1 MDFVLMQ
8 KLAAFADKTPSLKWM
23 NLGPSM
29 EQFSHTMTA
38 QVRWV
43 PVPVLQSKST
53 PGEVQTRTLS
63 DALLLSVVGNVR
75 RFVLQDIFMRPLLS
89 PECSYRRRC

>member
-38 QVRWV
+38 QVSMNSV
-43 PVPVLQSKST
+43 EHMPSAHSLLFAV
-53 PGEVQTRTLS
+53 
-63 DALLLSVVGNVR
+63 AL
-75 RFVLQDIFMRPLLS
+75 
-89 PECSYRRRC
+89 C

>member
-1 MDFVLMQ
+1 MVKERMFMDFVLMQ

-38 QVRWV
+38 QVSIISA
-43 PVPVLQSKST
+43 Q
-53 PGEVQTRTLS
+53 
-63 DALLLSVVGNVR
+63 DALASYPPCIYIYLSFCAQISAG
-75 RFVLQDIFMRPLLS
+75 
-89 PECSYRRRC
+89 

>member
-38 QVRWV
+38 QVYTEQRAHH
-43 PVPVLQSKST
+43 T
-53 PGEVQTRTLS
+53 P
-63 DALLLSVVGNVR
+63 APHPHLLSAVS
-75 RFVLQDIFMRPLLS
+75 L
-89 PECSYRRRC
+89 C